1 MKRIPNAL
9 MALFFAARSD
19 DDWAAVPTVSRL

>member
-9 MALFFAARSD
+9 MALFFAACMDPR
-19 DDWAAVPTVSRL
+19 AASPLLFGR